1 MTPQKTKEPEKPEK
15 PVAPVTHEGMK
26 YSFTYTENA
35 AEKPKTQNQEH
46 PESSQLN
53 WNNPLNGS
61 SFYADF
67 FSGNFQFMS
76 LDGTRSSFDSSECEG
91 KWLDRIIPKGTQIRK
106 VETVLSKKYG

>member
-1 MTPQKTKEPEKPEK
+1 
-15 PVAPVTHEGMK
+15 MK
-26 YSFTYTENA
+26 YSFTYTDIA

-53 WNNPLNGS
+53 WNNPLNGI

-91 KWLDRIIPKGTQIRK
+91 KWLDRIIPKGTQIGK
-106 VETVLSKKYG
+106 VETVVSKKNG